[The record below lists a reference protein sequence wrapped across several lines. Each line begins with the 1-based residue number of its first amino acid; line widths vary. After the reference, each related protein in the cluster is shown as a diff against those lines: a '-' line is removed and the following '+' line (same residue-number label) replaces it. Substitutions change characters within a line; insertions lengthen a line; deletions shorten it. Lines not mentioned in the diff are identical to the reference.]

1 MQKLRPI
8 VEFFHLQEHLCV
20 FLPLLAAGG
29 ELGTL
34 ELGFDQSLQ
43 GCRQGKGSPRPGC
56 LADQVAVAVT
66 NVLLLRRTD
75 EALVRRATEMEK
87 LRDINLAISST
98 LDLDT
103 VLARVLVQHVR
114 TLFPGTEAT
123 IWEYHNDTRDLSLL
137 HSTIPDPVYRTQ
149 HLDMQS
155 PAGQAVFLQKI
166 VSVPTLELLREV
178 TDC

>member
-1 MQKLRPI
+1 MCLPA
-8 VEFFHLQEHLCV
+8 LCS
-20 FLPLLAAGG
+20 PQAANW
-29 ELGTL
+29 ERWN
-34 ELGFDQSLQ
+34 SVSI
-43 GCRQGKGSPRPGC
+43 CRFKAAVKEKDRRD
-56 LADQVAVAVT
+56 LVAFVDQVAVAVY

-103 VLARVLVQHVR
+103 VLARFVQHVR

-123 IWEYHNDTRDLSLL
+123 IWEYHNETRDLSLL

-166 VSVPTLELLREV
+166 VSVPTLELLSE
-178 TDC
+178 TSAT